1 MTSKDKEFV
10 AAINAWNSDPKAT
23 INLISEKY
31 ANSIGIGVAVTTDDD
46 FNRFTIRLKDRT
58 VIHRQLEQCLFG
70 GSERDGRIWA
80 RSKPKGNDGDD
91 VFHFLK
97 VR

>member
-1 MTSKDKEFV
+1 MISKEKEFV
-10 AAINAWNSDPKAT
+10 AAINAWNADPKAS
-23 INLISEKY
+23 INMMSEKY

-46 FNRFTIRLKDRT
+46 FIRITMRLKDGT

-80 RSKPKGNDGDD
+80 RSKSKGNDDD